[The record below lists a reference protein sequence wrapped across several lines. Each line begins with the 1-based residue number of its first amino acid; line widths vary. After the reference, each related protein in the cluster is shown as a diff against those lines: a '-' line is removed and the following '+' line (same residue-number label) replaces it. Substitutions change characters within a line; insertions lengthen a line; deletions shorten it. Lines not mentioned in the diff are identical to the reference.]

1 MFAKRIQIKL
11 KELDL
16 ESETFSLGEI
26 ACVFAGR
33 FDLFVYS
40 FAGKPKNNRDS
51 ELDRKNL
58 RAEGVTRSSKGRAT
72 GNAGALAAEGAAAI
86 VQYVAP
92 PLR

>member
-40 FAGKPKNNRDS
+40 FAGKPKNYRDS
-51 ELDRKNL
+51 ELDMNNL
-58 RAEGVTRSSKGRAT
+58 R
-72 GNAGALAAEGAAAI
+72 
-86 VQYVAP
+86 
-92 PLR
+92 LRT